1 MDWPNKNFDDKT
13 LKFNREFTYVRNN
26 NLYIPFMSFSTPFR
40 NSSIWANVTAD
51 PILIELASWIIL
63 FSSKT
68 WVQQIISGDGK
79 ALFRIFDPLS

>member
-1 MDWPNKNFDDKT
+1 MFINCKFQWIDPIRILMTKL

-51 PILIELASWIIL
+51 PILIELAS
-63 FSSKT
+63 
-68 WVQQIISGDGK
+68 
-79 ALFRIFDPLS
+79 